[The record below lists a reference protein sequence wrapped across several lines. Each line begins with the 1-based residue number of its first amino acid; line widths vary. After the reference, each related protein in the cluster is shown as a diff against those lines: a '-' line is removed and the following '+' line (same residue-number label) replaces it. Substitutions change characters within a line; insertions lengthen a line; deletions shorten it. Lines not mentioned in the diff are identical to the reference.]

1 MTLKWR
7 RCDVVTSLRRRYD
20 VMCLLWIWAP
30 FPPTPLNILNRPP
43 PQYSKPSYAND
54 VSFFAFAHHEIWL
67 WMPCKLLIILRWGE
81 SVSLSAAPRR
91 HSSFS
96 DDKAPGDLIPQTQVL
111 DLLEAPVLLAINVNI
126 FFEDIQRQKF
136 LFCLL

>member
-1 MTLKWR
+1 
-7 RCDVVTSLRRRYD
+7 
-20 VMCLLWIWAP
+20 
-30 FPPTPLNILNRPP
+30 
-43 PQYSKPSYAND
+43 
-54 VSFFAFAHHEIWL
+54 
-67 WMPCKLLIILRWGE
+67 MPCKLLIILRWGE